1 MVSGDSNFLK
11 DPKNCQI
18 IKLMGDPEPHA
29 ARNSLLGRGF
39 PAVVG
44 QQRLEGLDQ
53 VLQAPG
59 EVGVL
64 DLICG

>member
-1 MVSGDSNFLK
+1 
-11 DPKNCQI
+11 
-18 IKLMGDPEPHA
+18 MGDPEPHA
-29 ARNSLLGRGF
+29 ARNSLLGRRF